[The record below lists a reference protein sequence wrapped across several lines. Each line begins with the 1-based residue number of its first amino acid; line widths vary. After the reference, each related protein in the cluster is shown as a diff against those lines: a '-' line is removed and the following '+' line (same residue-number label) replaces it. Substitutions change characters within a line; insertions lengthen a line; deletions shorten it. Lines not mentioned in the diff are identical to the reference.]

1 MKQEVRKAALRRAV
15 LTAVVM
21 MAAFEL
27 VALLTL
33 LISDLQHFLILDIRN
48 PAHHLILAAV
58 ALMIGIYTYIRVY
71 IKEKAERKPEDE
83 PEDQEE

>member
-1 MKQEVRKAALRRAV
+1 MEQEVRRAALKRAV

-33 LISDLQHFLILDIRN
+33 LINDLQHYLILDIRN
-48 PAHHLILAAV
+48 PAHHVILAAV
-58 ALMIGIYTYIRVY
+58 ALTIGVYTYFRVY
-71 IKEKAERKPEDE
+71 LKEKAERKPEDGLE
-83 PEDQEE
+83 GEEK